1 MLHSQIN
8 VLFGLRITNQP
19 TAEERMLNVVEW
31 YLTSFHEGR
40 KVSFIFLLAYGRLTE
55 RISQDIY
62 SYADMFR
69 LSHENLFLIL

>member
-19 TAEERMLNVVEW
+19 TAEERMLHVLEW

-40 KVSFIFLLAYGRLTE
+40 KVSFIFLLAYDRLT
-55 RISQDIY
+55 QDIY

-69 LSHENLFLIL
+69 LTLENLFLIL